1 MIATPLNGSSGA
13 GSGGGGSGGGGG
25 GNSGSNNN
33 NTSDGINRVGSGSGG
48 GSNCHD
54 TGTGSLQSASESKLW
69 YSWKHLLLETN
80 KKIHTYKK
88 IHAIFTHFLSIF
100 WQNVKSVWFKDG
112 PGWVK
117 ER

>member
-80 KKIHTYKK
+80 KKNTYIQKNPCNFYTFSLDILAK
-88 IHAIFTHFLSIF
+88 C
-100 WQNVKSVWFKDG
+100 
-112 PGWVK
+112 K
-117 ER
+117 ECLV